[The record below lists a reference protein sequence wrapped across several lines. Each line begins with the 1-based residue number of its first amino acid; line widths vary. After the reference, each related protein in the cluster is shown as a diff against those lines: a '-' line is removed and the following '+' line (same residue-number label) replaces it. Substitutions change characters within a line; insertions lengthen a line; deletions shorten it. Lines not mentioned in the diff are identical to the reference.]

1 MSKIDTHKEIYLF
14 LKGESDLGMEIIS
27 NIFFKQIH
35 TASFNSLA
43 RNEEEKKELLM
54 KFFLKLL
61 QKREYILDLFANQNR
76 GLSEYMRK
84 MINRFLIDELNK
96 ARSESNFKKVSI
108 NESLIEKTINNPIEL
123 INEIE
128 AYRLNELLEER
139 LTDEDFKMLCYIIIE
154 NKKEKSEYEQKH
166 FNDISKD
173 ALYKRVQRVK
183 EKLRKIINEEH
194 FAKDT
199 VHYYLENI
207 LPTKCERR

>member
-27 NIFFKQIH
+27 NIFFKQIR

-61 QKREYILDLFANQNR
+61 QKREYILKKFSDQNE
-76 GLSEYMRK
+76 GLSSFIRK
-84 MINRFLIDELNK
+84 MVKNFLKDELR
-96 ARSESNFKKVSI
+96 ARSEKELKKVSI

-154 NKKEKSEYEQKH
+154 NKKEKSEYEQKY